1 MLRKET
7 RNYARIT
14 SRDYCQREDAYIIS
28 LEGANH
34 KQVRCQVRPRRGV
47 IQKSRKCLKFDKL
60 SERFDAK
67 IIRTFPKIKVIFIQ
81 GWLQRKNFKISLY
94 F

>member
-1 MLRKET
+1 MHIKQPSNRVSILGFQMLANIFMLRKET

-34 KQVRCQVRPRRGV
+34 KQVR
-47 IQKSRKCLKFDKL
+47 
-60 SERFDAK
+60 
-67 IIRTFPKIKVIFIQ
+67 
-81 GWLQRKNFKISLY
+81 
-94 F
+94 